1 MRLPRCRVPAYTGT
15 ELQGGGHSMI
25 VRPLPPT
32 QSTSNTIRPTSQDF
46 APPTTAFAK
55 TQAHQVYSTPISTLS
70 KLCCTLKRDDDGPK
84 IIPKSTKVC
93 TRLKPIAATAR
104 ITQSQ
109 PGGVPTG
116 CRILPI
122 RLPLSAIGAQVSTQS
137 S

>member
-1 MRLPRCRVPAYTGT
+1 
-15 ELQGGGHSMI
+15 MI

-46 APPTTAFAK
+46 APPTAFAK
-55 TQAHQVYSTPISTLS
+55 TQAHQVYKAPISTLS
-70 KLCCTLKRDDDGPK
+70 RLCGMPKLDDNDPK
-84 IIPKSTKVC
+84 IIPRSAKVC

-109 PGGVPTG
+109 PGAPTG

-122 RLPLSAIGAQVSTQS
+122 RLPPFAIGAQEPAQS